1 MNEFEKY
8 KNIPVVQSSEFGIF
22 IKEHHDIFHAAKDN
36 DYDVIKLI
44 DCINGKSKTSFHY
57 KWFLKDNY
65 KPKTSNKWRK
75 IVKLSVNDEY
85 ICEYDSITTAA
96 KYNNTFISSIYEC
109 CNGNRKTSG
118 GFKWMYKE
126 DYLNLIEKQ

>member
-1 MNEFEKY
+1 M
-8 KNIPVVQSSEFGIF
+8 
-22 IKEHHDIFHAAKDN
+22 
-36 DYDVIKLI
+36 
-44 DCINGKSKTSFHY
+44 
-57 KWFLKDNY
+57 KDNY
-65 KPKTSNKWRK
+65 KPKTSNKWRE

-118 GFKWMYKE
+118 GFKWMYKD